1 MIYSYHFI
9 KSFLNDRRFAW
20 LRKRSSSIKKP
31 WRLTEGVPMGEDF
44 PPNAEFPIDPKWGDM
59 IADVVPN
66 VFNVL
71 IVSKRVRD
79 ILQSEDVSDVEYL
92 QFVILDKK
100 GRIKSKDYCVANL
113 IGSVDCLD
121 AANSVFKDDPMEKGQ
136 IIDIECLNIIKEKVP
151 EDKKL
156 FRLAQRRHLFIIRN
170 DLLQR
175 LQGDEITGL
184 ETYEMGSRVFIP

>member
-1 MIYSYHFI
+1 MKHAYHII
-9 KSFLNDRRFAW
+9 KSVVSDRRFAW
-20 LRKRSSSIKKP
+20 LSKRSSSIKKR
-31 WRLTEGVPMGEDF
+31 WKLTEGVPMGEDF
-44 PPNAEFPIDPKWGDM
+44 PPEAEFPIDPKWGDM
-59 IADVVPN
+59 LADVVPN

-71 IVSKRVRD
+71 IVSKKLRD
-79 ILQSEDVSDVEYL
+79 ILQSENVSDVEYL
-92 QFVILDKK
+92 PFVILDKK

-121 AANSVFKDDPMEKGQ
+121 AANSLYKKDALEEGQ
-136 IIDIECLNIIKEKVP
+136 IRAIERLNIIKEKVS

-175 LQGDEITGL
+175 LQGDEITGM

>member
-1 MIYSYHFI
+1 
-9 KSFLNDRRFAW
+9 
-20 LRKRSSSIKKP
+20 
-31 WRLTEGVPMGEDF
+31 MGEDF
-44 PPNAEFPIDPKWGDM
+44 LPDAEFPIDPKWGDM

-92 QFVILDKK
+92 PFVILDKK

-121 AANSVFKDDPMEKGQ
+121 AANSVFKDDPLEKGQ

-156 FRLAQRRHLFIIRN
+156 FRLEQRRHLFIIRN